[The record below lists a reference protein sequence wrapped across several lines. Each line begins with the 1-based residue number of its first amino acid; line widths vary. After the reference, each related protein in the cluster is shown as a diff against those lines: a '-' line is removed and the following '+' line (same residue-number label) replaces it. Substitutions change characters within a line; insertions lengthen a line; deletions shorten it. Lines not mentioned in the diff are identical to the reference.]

1 MSQQLH
7 FKISSALKN
16 IIGRDL
22 IKDDFIAVFE
32 LVKNSY
38 DAHAS
43 KVDIYFENIYSENAK
58 IIIKDNGK
66 GMSYDDLINKWLF
79 VAYSAKKEGTEEDSF
94 DYRNRIAVKRAYAGA
109 KGIGRFS
116 CDRLGSLLYL
126 ETKKDGPDSKVE
138 SLLTDWNKFEA
149 DLKDEFI
156 DVSVLHETL
165 SNGSIDYEHGTNL
178 EICNLHN
185 PWDRQKLLRLKDA
198 LAKLINPNSQRED
211 DGFRIVLHVS
221 EELDEDK
228 TQKQYRKKV
237 NGEIQNLIFE
247 TLDWKTTKIISDVYS
262 DKIETS
268 LFEGGKLI
276 YKLSER
282 NLFHDLTDIHFTIY
296 FLNRS
301 AKVNFSKNM
310 GIQPVKYGHIF
321 MYKNGLR
328 IYPYGERAED
338 PLKMDNRKAQGH
350 SRYLGTREVIGYIDI
365 KGENEELRETSS
377 RGDGLV
383 LTNAYNELR
392 EWFLVTLRRL
402 EKYGIEIIDWG
413 NIISEEDYVSLNGVF
428 VKDEGTDKER
438 IIDINK
444 NLKELVYRLTSSD
457 NILSYEL
464 APEILQIIENKQ
476 SSSPG
481 SILKEVKDKLQSGVF
496 EKSDIIEKINT
507 AEKKINTLHQI
518 KDEAEKEAFTNLLK
532 NEELE
537 QDIEIE
543 KQQSKYLLA
552 TRNNSDEVTDIV
564 HSIKISTQDMAAS
577 IISIFNILDAENIR
591 NEQLIQEL
599 EFLKF
604 NIDKSKLLSE
614 FVTKADLKNLKEKT
628 WINIPQYITEYVT
641 TYNLGLASKFH
652 IICMN
657 SDLKFRS
664 QISILDISIILDN
677 LISNS
682 RKAGAKL
689 MQISF
694 SIGSNNFLH
703 IDISDDGLGIPFEFQ
718 RNTESIFK
726 IGITNKSGGSGIG
739 LHTLREIL
747 HENLHGDIKYSGT
760 GLSKRGATFTIT
772 LK

>member
-43 KVDIYFENIYSENAK
+43 KVDIHFENIYSENAK

-126 ETKKDGPDSKVE
+126 ETKKDGPDSKIE

-165 SNGSIDYEHGTNL
+165 SNGSIDYEHGTIL
-178 EICNLHN
+178 EISNLHN
-185 PWDRQKLLRLKDA
+185 SWDRQKLLRLKDA

-211 DGFRIVLHVS
+211 DGFKIVLHVS

-228 TQKQYRKKV
+228 MQKQYRKKV

-262 DKIETS
+262 DEIETS

-282 NLFHDLTDIHFTIY
+282 NLFNDLTDIHFTIY

-383 LTNAYNELR
+383 LTNAYIELR

-413 NIISEEDYVSLNGVF
+413 NIISQEDYVSLNGVF

-444 NLKELVYRLTSSD
+444 NLKELVYRLTSSE

-481 SILKEVKDKLQSGVF
+481 SILKDVKDKLQSGVF

-518 KDEAEKEAFTNLLK
+518 KDEAEKEAFSNLLK

-564 HSIKISTQDMAAS
+564 HSIKISTQDMSAS
-577 IISIFNILDAENIR
+577 IISIFNILDVENIR

-652 IICMN
+652 IICKN

-689 MQISF
+689 MQISY
-694 SIGSNNFLH
+694 SIGSNTLLH
-703 IDISDDGLGIPFEFQ
+703 IDISDDGFGLPSEFQ
-718 RNTESIFK
+718 RNTENIFK

-747 HENLHGDIKYSGT
+747 HENLHGDIKYSGI
-760 GLSKRGATFTIT
+760 GLSNKGATFTIT

>member
-43 KVDIYFENIYSENAK
+43 KVDIYFENIYSENTK

-94 DYRNRIAVKRAYAGA
+94 DYRNRITVKRAYAGA

-126 ETKKDGPDSKVE
+126 ETKKDGLDSKVE
-138 SLLTDWNKFEA
+138 SLLTDWNKFEG

-165 SNGSIDYEHGTNL
+165 TNGSFDYEHGTIL
-178 EICNLHN
+178 EISNLHN
-185 PWDRQKLLRLKDA
+185 PWDRPKLLRLKDA
-198 LAKLINPNSQRED
+198 LAKLINPNSKRED
-211 DGFRIVLHVS
+211 DGFKIILHVS

-247 TLDWKTTKIISDVYS
+247 TLDWKTTKIISDVYP

-276 YKLSER
+276 YKLNER

-413 NIISEEDYVSLNGVF
+413 NIISEEDYVSLNSIF

-438 IIDINK
+438 IIDVNK
-444 NLKELVYRLTSSD
+444 NLKELVYRLTSSE

-496 EKSDIIEKINT
+496 ERSDIIEKINT
-507 AEKKINTLHQI
+507 AEKKIDTLRQI
-518 KDEAEKEAFTNLLK
+518 KDEAEKEAFDNLLK

-537 QDIEIE
+537 QNIEIE

-564 HSIKISTQDMAAS
+564 HSIKISTQDMSAS
-577 IISIFNILDAENIR
+577 IISIFNILDMENIR

-652 IICMN
+652 IICKN

-694 SIGSNNFLH
+694 GIGLNSLLH
-703 IDISDDGLGIPFEFQ
+703 IIISDDGFGLPFEFQ
-718 RNTESIFK
+718 RNTENIFK

-747 HENLHGDIKYSGT
+747 HENLHGDIKYSGI
-760 GLSKRGATFTIT
+760 GLSNKGATFTIT